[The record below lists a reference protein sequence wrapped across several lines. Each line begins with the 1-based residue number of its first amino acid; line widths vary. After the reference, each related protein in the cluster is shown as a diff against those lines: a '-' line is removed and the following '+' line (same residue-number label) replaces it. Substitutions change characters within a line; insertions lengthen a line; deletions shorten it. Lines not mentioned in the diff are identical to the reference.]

1 MASFLSFND
10 FLQLECVAIAAL
22 VNEVGNGDTNLKL
35 ADQLS
40 RYPQLQ
46 GFFDLESSWTQSIR
60 VAIIN
65 HLITMEINIPL
76 LIEIIESYRFEVE
89 IDELVEIVRSFDIL
103 GAERRLSEYEA
114 LLYMKLKA
122 VEPNVS
128 SWQKRCGDRLPV
140 CFFDLVKIFETLS
153 YLSGTIRV
161 LGIIGSQ
168 RLIEFVMENDPS
180 LNKNGLMTTLCENG
194 HLSLAKWLR
203 DLGGVDFHL
212 GDSMSF
218 EYACL
223 NGHLSVAQWVHG
235 LGGVDIYKREA
246 YIFVCCQAN
255 LSMTQWFIGLD
266 KAYFHILGSLGFRL
280 ACSKGHF
287 SVAQWMLDNGGEV
300 DIHFENDCAFRDA
313 CSNGHLTIAQWLQE
327 MGVDIH
333 INHDVAFRDA
343 CSHGHFAIVQ
353 WLYGLGG
360 VDIHAE
366 DDFAFRYACEQNH
379 LLIAK
384 WLYDLGEINIHI
396 DNDAIFRRSCC
407 FGL

>member
-223 NGHLSVAQWVHG
+223 NGHLSVAQWLYGLGHVDIHYSDDRPFQAACQNGHLSVAQWVHG

-266 KAYFHILGSLGFRL
+266 KAYFGFVGI
-280 ACSKGHF
+280 SI
-287 SVAQWMLDNGGEV
+287 SMQ
-300 DIHFENDCAFRDA
+300 
-313 CSNGHLTIAQWLQE
+313 
-327 MGVDIH
+327 
-333 INHDVAFRDA
+333 
-343 CSHGHFAIVQ
+343 
-353 WLYGLGG
+353 
-360 VDIHAE
+360 
-366 DDFAFRYACEQNH
+366 
-379 LLIAK
+379 
-384 WLYDLGEINIHI
+384 
-396 DNDAIFRRSCC
+396 
-407 FGL
+407 